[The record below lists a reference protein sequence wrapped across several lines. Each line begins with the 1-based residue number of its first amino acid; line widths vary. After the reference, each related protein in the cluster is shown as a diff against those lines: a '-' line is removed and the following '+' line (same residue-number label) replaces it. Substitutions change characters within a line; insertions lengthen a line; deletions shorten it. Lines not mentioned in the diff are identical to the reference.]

1 MSGVVT
7 PARGGGGAST
17 SSDGRLTVSG
27 ANIII
32 IPVSVREPTKTR
44 SSSSLP
50 PPPRRFVASF
60 ADRRFPARLSPPQTR

>member
-1 MSGVVT
+1 MSCVVT

-27 ANIII
+27 ANIIV
-32 IPVSVREPTKTR
+32 PVSVREPTKTR

>member
-32 IPVSVREPTKTR
+32 PVAVREPTKTR